1 MKNLKLWL
9 GIGISACITILILI
23 IGFQQRA
30 IKRTERQLEQ
40 KSINFNAL
48 ENEYNSLSSKNIEYK
63 MNIAQL
69 STSLDSLNMKMNDAR
84 RELKVKDG
92 EIRRLGY
99 IASVASKTD
108 TLVVRDTIFKNN
120 VEIDT
125 LITDGEWYKL
135 HLYLR
140 HPNVIVV
147 SPEFRS
153 EKILV
158 TSAKRVILNP
168 KKCAIARWFQKKSII
183 VETEVVESNPY
194 IVNTKERFLEVIE

>member
-1 MKNLKLWL
+1 MNNLKLWL

-108 TLVVRDTIFKNN
+108 TIVVRDTIFKNN